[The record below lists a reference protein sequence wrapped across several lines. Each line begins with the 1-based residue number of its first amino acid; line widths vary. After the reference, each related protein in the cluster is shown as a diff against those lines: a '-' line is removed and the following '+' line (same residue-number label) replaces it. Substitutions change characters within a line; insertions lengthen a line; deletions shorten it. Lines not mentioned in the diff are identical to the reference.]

1 MASQVGGTIVDP
13 TEAIAPETLV
23 AELTPSGRGA
33 IATVGIWGDRAEM
46 IVRQVLFRRDGAPVS
61 SLPVGRIQ
69 VCQFCCPGHPP
80 EQVVVCRVEPRRIQI
95 HCHGGRAAVRRVL
108 ETMAGFGAR
117 VVGWEEWLDRTAS
130 SRWHAQC
137 LRALAQATTP
147 RVAGILLDQLA
158 GAFPRELEEIAEI
171 LLSGERK
178 DAEARVRELR
188 SRYKVGKHLLKPW
201 FVLLAGPTNAGKSTL
216 FNSLVGFERVI
227 AHPMP
232 GTTRDVVKET
242 VATDGWP
249 IILADSAGFAPA
261 ADRLDQ
267 AAMARAQAA
276 MEQAD
281 LVLWVVDLSE
291 DWVDPWAGVNRLA
304 ADLASFPVDKFL
316 YVHNKADLLEVQER
330 SIRLR
335 GRPAGI
341 VTSAKTGEGVE
352 ALWVAIR
359 QRLIPQA
366 PPPGAGVPF
375 LPEHAELLACVER
388 YIVEGHAGE
397 AVAEIRRYLRSIRW
411 LPKEKAN

>member
-1 MASQVGGTIVDP
+1 MASEVGETIVDP
-13 TEAIAPETLV
+13 TDAMAPETLV
-23 AELTPSGRGA
+23 AELTPPGRGA
-33 IATVGIWGDRAEM
+33 IATVGIWGDQAET
-46 IVRQVLFRRDGAPVS
+46 ILCQVLFRRDGAPVS

-69 VCQFCCPGHPP
+69 VCQFRCPGHPP
-80 EQVVVCRVEPRRIQI
+80 EKVVVCRVEPRRIHV

-108 ETMAGFGAR
+108 ETMAGCGAR
-117 VVGWEEWLDRTAS
+117 IVGWEEWLDRTTP
-130 SRWHAQC
+130 SRWQAQC

-147 RVAGILLDQLA
+147 RVAAILLDQLA
-158 GAFPRELEEIAEI
+158 GAFPRELEEIAGI
-171 LLSGERK
+171 LLAGERK
-178 DAEARVRELR
+178 DAEARTRELR
-188 SRYKVGKHLLKPW
+188 LRYEVGKHLLKPW

-249 IILADSAGFAPA
+249 ITLADSAGFTTPA
-261 ADRLDQ
+261 DPLDQ
-267 AAMARAQAA
+267 AAMTRAQAA
-276 MEQAD
+276 IDQAD
-281 LVLWVVDLSE
+281 LVLWIVDLSQE
-291 DWVDPWAGVNRLA
+291 WTGPWAGANRLA
-304 ADLASFPVDKFL
+304 GNFASFLGDKFL
-316 YVHNKADLLEVQER
+316 YVHNKADLLDVEER

-335 GRPAGI
+335 GRPAGV

-388 YIVEGHAGE
+388 NIVEGHAGE

-411 LPKEKAN
+411 LPNEKG